1 MRKNFD
7 VPAIRERLAGKTGKK
22 YWRSLDEIAETEEF
36 QDLLKHEF
44 PAGADQW
51 QNSVSRR
58 SFLKL
63 MGASLA
69 LGGLTACS
77 SYDLEK
83 IVPYVEQP
91 EDVVPGGKPLFFATA
106 MQLRGVAVGLLA
118 ESHQGR
124 PTKLEGNPQHP
135 ASLGATSAIGQATV
149 LNLYDPDRSQEITQ
163 NGSPATWD
171 NFLAALNAQLSGGGA
186 GLRILTETITS
197 PSLAALL
204 QAVLDK
210 YPQAQ
215 WHQYEPLNT
224 DNVRRGAMLA
234 FGQDVNP
241 VYDFS
246 QADVILSLDNDFMG
260 AGPGAVRYARDFSDK
275 RRVREQN
282 AAMNRLYVVETT
294 PTVTGGIADHRL
306 ALRPSMILSFAQALA
321 AQLGLEIAAPAEL
334 VDVPANW
341 LTALAEDL
349 QANAGRSLVVA
360 GDNQPAEVQAIVHAI
375 NEALGNVGQTVTYT
389 EPLST
394 DPVDQTESLQTLVDE
409 MNAGQVDTLLIIDAN
424 PLYSAPADFNFA
436 DALGK
441 VGFTARL
448 GMHVDET
455 SARCQWQIP
464 ARHYLESWGDARAF
478 DGTITMEQ
486 PLIEPL
492 YSQSKSP
499 YQLFSAMLGQP
510 DVTNYDLVRDYWAG
524 EMPAD
529 FETFWKQARHDGFI
543 ADSALSPVSVSVD
556 VAAVKTAIEAVESS
570 AGGLEIDFRPDPSVW
585 DGRYANNGWLQE
597 LPKPHNK
604 LTWDNAAYISPA
616 TAEQLGV
623 TTGDVITL
631 ALNGRSVDA
640 PVWIMPGQAKDAIS
654 LSLGYGRT
662 QVGQVGNGVGVNAYL
677 LRASDTLWSGAGLS
691 ATKTSQTYAL
701 ATTQNHFLME
711 DRAPVRTGTLA
722 QFAANP
728 DFAQYEE
735 HIPSNL
741 TLMPQYDYTGHA
753 WGMVVDLS
761 VCNGCNA
768 CVTACQAENN
778 IPVVGKEQ
786 VINGREMQWIRID
799 TYFDGNI
806 DAPDAYHQPVMC
818 QHCEQAPCEVVCPV
832 GATNHDHEG
841 LNVMVYNRCIG
852 TRYCSNNCPYKV
864 RRFNFLHFADETT
877 EQFKMQRNPD
887 VTVRTRGVMEK
898 CTYCV
903 QRISEARIK
912 AKNNNSTIADGEVVT
927 ACQAA
932 CPMHAIV
939 FGNINDPDSEVS
951 RAKEEPHN
959 YGLLTQTGTRPR
971 TSYLAR
977 LNNPS
982 PALEPEREPEDEAQ
996 G

>member
-7 VPAIRERLAGKTGKK
+7 VPTIRERLAGKTGKK

-36 QDLLKHEF
+36 QDLLRHEF

-77 SYDLEK
+77 SVDLEK

-106 MQLRGVAVGLLA
+106 TQLRGVAMGLLA

-149 LNLYDPDRSQEITQ
+149 LDLYDPDRSQEITQ
-163 NGSPATWD
+163 RGLSATWD
-171 NFLAALNAQLSGGGA
+171 DFVTALNAQLSGDGTGV
-186 GLRILTETITS
+186 RILTETITS

-224 DNVRRGAMLA
+224 DNVRRGALLA

-241 VYDFS
+241 VYDFT
-246 QADVILSLDNDFMG
+246 QADVVLSLDNDFMG
-260 AGPGAVRYARDFSDK
+260 VGPGAVRYARDFSSK

-282 AAMNRLYVVETT
+282 AAMNRLYVVEAT

-306 ALRPSMILSFAQALA
+306 ALRPGMTLAFAQALA
-321 AQLGLEIAAPAEL
+321 AQLGLDIAAPAEL
-334 VDVPANW
+334 PGVPENW

-349 QANAGRSLVVA
+349 QANAGQSLVVA
-360 GDNQPAEVQAIVHAI
+360 GDNQPPEVQAVVHAI
-375 NEALGNVGQTVTYT
+375 NEALGNVGQTVNYT
-389 EPLST
+389 EPLSANSI
-394 DPVDQTESLQTLVDE
+394 DQTESLKTLVDD
-409 MNAGQVDTLLIIDAN
+409 MNAGQVDTLIIIDAN
-424 PLYSAPADFNFA
+424 PVYNAPADLNVA
-436 DALGK
+436 GAMSG
-441 VGFTARL
+441 VGFTVRM

-455 SARCQWQIP
+455 SAQCEWQIP
-464 ARHYLESWGDARAF
+464 GRHYLESWGDARAF
-478 DGTITMEQ
+478 DGTITMVQ

-492 YSQSKSP
+492 YPQSKSP

-510 DVTNYDLVRDYWAG
+510 DVSNYDLVRDYWVG
-524 EMPAD
+524 EVSTD
-529 FETFWKQARHDGFI
+529 FETFWKQVRHDGLI
-543 ADSALSPVSVSVD
+543 ADSALSPLSVSVD
-556 VAAVKTAIEAVESS
+556 TTAVNTAVTAVE
-570 AGGLEIDFRPDPSVW
+570 AGITGLDLDFRPDPSVW

-604 LTWDNAAYISPA
+604 LTWDNAAYVSPA
-616 TAEQLGV
+616 TAESLGV

-631 ALNGRSVDA
+631 VLNGRSVDA
-640 PVWIMPGQAKDAIS
+640 PVWVMPGQARDAIS

-662 QVGQVGNGVGVNAYL
+662 QVGQVGQDVGVNAYL
-677 LRASDTLWSGAGLS
+677 LRASDTLWSGTGLL
-691 ATKTSQTYAL
+691 ATKTGQTYAL

-711 DRAPVRTGTLA
+711 ERDPVRTGTLA
-722 QFAANP
+722 QFAENP
-728 DFAQYEE
+728 AITQHEE
-735 HIPSNL
+735 HIPSDL
-741 TLMPQYDYTGHA
+741 TLMPQYDNTGHS

-799 TYFDGNI
+799 TYFDGDI
-806 DAPDAYHQPVMC
+806 DTPKSYSQPVMC

-877 EQFKMQRNPD
+877 EQLKMQRNPN

-903 QRISEARIK
+903 QRISAARIE
-912 AKNNNSTIADGEVVT
+912 AKNNNGTIADGEVVT

-951 RAKEEPHN
+951 RTKEEPHN
-959 YGLLTQTGTRPR
+959 YGLLTETGTRPR
-971 TSYLAR
+971 TTYLAR
-977 LNNPS
+977 LNNPN
-982 PALEPEREPEDEAQ
+982 PALEMEPESEGEAH

>member
-7 VPAIRERLAGKTGKK
+7 IPAIRERLAGKTGKT

-51 QNSVSRR
+51 LNPVGRR
-58 SFLKL
+58 GFLKL

-77 SYDLEK
+77 SFDLEK

-91 EDVVPGGKPLFFATA
+91 EAVIPGGKPLFFATA
-106 MQLRGVAVGLLA
+106 MQLAGVAVGLLA

-135 ASLGATSAIGQATV
+135 ASLGATSAIGQATI
-149 LNLYDPDRSQEITQ
+149 LDLYDPDRSQEITQ
-163 NGSPATWD
+163 NGSPDTWD
-171 NFLAALNAQLSGGGA
+171 NFLIALNAQLSGGA

-204 QAVLDK
+204 QTVLDK

-224 DNVRRGAMLA
+224 DNDRRGALLA
-234 FGQDVNP
+234 FGQEVNP
-241 VYDFS
+241 VYNFA

-260 AGPGAVRYARDFSDK
+260 TGPAAVRYARDFSNK

-282 AAMNRLYVVETT
+282 AAMNRLYMVETT

-306 ALRPSMILSFAQALA
+306 ALRPSQMLPFVQALA
-321 AQLGLEIAAPAEL
+321 ARLGLDMAAPANL
-334 VDVPANW
+334 PDVPEKW
-341 LTALAEDL
+341 LSALAEDL
-349 QANAGRSLVVA
+349 QTNAGRSLAVA
-360 GDNQPAEVQAIVHAI
+360 GHNQLPEVQAVVHAI
-375 NEALGNVGQTVTYT
+375 NQALGNAGQTVNYT
-389 EPLST
+389 EPLSANS
-394 DPVDQTESLQTLVDE
+394 VDQTESLKALVND
-409 MNAGQVDTLLIIDAN
+409 MNAGQVDTLLIIDTN
-424 PLYSAPADFNFA
+424 PVYNAPADFNFA
-436 DALGK
+436 DALSK

-448 GMHVDET
+448 GMHADET
-455 SARCQWQIP
+455 SVQCQWHIP
-464 ARHYLESWGDARAF
+464 ARHYLESWADARAF
-478 DGTITMEQ
+478 DGTITMVQ

-492 YSQSKSP
+492 YPQSKSP

-524 EMPAD
+524 EVSAD
-529 FETFWKQARHDGFI
+529 FETFWKQTRHDGFM
-543 ADSALSPVSVSVD
+543 ANSVLSPVVVSVD
-556 VAAVKTAIEAVESS
+556 TATIKTAVEAVEVSP
-570 AGGLEIDFRPDPSVW
+570 AGLEIDFRSDPSMW

-604 LTWDNAAYISPA
+604 LTWDNAAYVSPS
-616 TAEQLGV
+616 TAEKLGV
-623 TTGDVITL
+623 TTGDVIKL
-631 ALNGRSVDA
+631 QLNGRAVDA
-640 PVWIMPGQAKDAIS
+640 PVWIMPGQANDAIS

-662 QVGQVGNGVGVNAYL
+662 QAGQVGNNVGVNAYL
-677 LRASDTLWSGAGLS
+677 LRASDTLWAASGLS
-691 ATKTSQTYAL
+691 ATKTGQTYTL

-711 DRAPVRTGTLA
+711 DRDPVQVGTLA
-722 QFAANP
+722 QFTAEP
-728 DFAQYEE
+728 DFVHHDE
-735 HIPSNL
+735 HIPAEL
-741 TLMPQYDYTGHA
+741 TLMPQYNYTGHS

-768 CVTACQAENN
+768 CVTACQSENN
-778 IPVVGKEQ
+778 IPIVGKEQ
-786 VINGREMQWIRID
+786 VIRGREMHWIRVD
-799 TYFDGNI
+799 TYFDGDI
-806 DAPDAYHQPVMC
+806 DAPQAYHQPVMC

-864 RRFNFLHFADETT
+864 RRYNFLQFVDNTT

-912 AKNNNSTIADGEVVT
+912 AKNGNGTIADGEVVT

-951 RAKEEPHN
+951 HAKEEPHN
-959 YGLLTQTGTRPR
+959 YGLLTETGTRPR
-971 TSYLAR
+971 TTYLAR
-977 LNNPS
+977 LSNPHPMLVEHES
-982 PALEPEREPEDEAQ
+982 EE
-996 G
+996 GTH